1 MKAIT
6 RSSAVLAGLLA
17 SMLHVAPAWALKL
30 WVAGNGNDGNPCT
43 AAQPCA
49 SFLVAIA
56 RLPIGGEIGVLSP
69 GDFGAAEI
77 PYQISITNDG
87 AGEATTPSLFIT
99 AGAGDVISLR
109 GLVVDGQYAQAIGVE
124 VSMASAVH
132 IQNCVIRNV
141 QQGSNNAHGIFLR
154 SPFRT
159 QIFVSDTL
167 IYNNGSNQF
176 STGIII
182 PETLSGISLV
192 LDRVHLENNVIG
204 LEVER
209 GGDGPAAQVVVR
221 DSVVSGNASHGIY
234 TRSTG
239 SLPSFVVV
247 EHSAVLNNGG
257 TGILADGQHA
267 IALLNGNSIKRNGAG
282 INAINGG
289 QLISY
294 GNNRNNN
301 NIGAEGAPTG
311 LYGRM

>member
-6 RSSAVLAGLLA
+6 RSSTILAGLLA
-17 SMLHVAPAWALKL
+17 SMLHVAPAWAVKL

-49 SFLVAIA
+49 TFAHALMA
-56 RLPIGGEIGVLSP
+56 LPAGGEIGVLSP
-69 GDFGAAEI
+69 GDFG
-77 PYQISITNDG
+77 PFQTDRSISITNDG
-87 AGEATTPSLFIT
+87 AGEATTPSVLIL

-109 GLVVDGQYAQAIGVE
+109 GLVVDGQYTQAIGVE
-124 VSMASAVH
+124 VRGASAVH

-141 QQGSNNAHGIFLR
+141 QQGSNTADGIFI
-154 SPFRT
+154 SNSSRT

-167 IYNNGSNQF
+167 VYNNGSNQF
-176 STGIII
+176 SHGIFID
-182 PETLSGISLV
+182 ENHVGISLV

-204 LEVER
+204 LAVER
-209 GGDGPAAQVVVR
+209 GGDDPAAQVVVR

-234 TRSTG
+234 TQSGG
-239 SLPSFVVV
+239 SQSFVVV

-301 NIGAEGAPTG
+301 NIGAEGAPTS